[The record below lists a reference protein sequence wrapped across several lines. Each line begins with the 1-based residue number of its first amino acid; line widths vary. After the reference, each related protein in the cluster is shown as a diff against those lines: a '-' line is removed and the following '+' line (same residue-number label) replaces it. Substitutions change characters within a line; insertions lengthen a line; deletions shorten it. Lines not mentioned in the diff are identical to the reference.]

1 VKKTILALI
10 LFFLSLL
17 PVHAEKV
24 SEVVLRFSSHAG
36 NVRIVVQ
43 SDDDFIRGTNVQIS
57 SSTITASF
65 PTRFVLKLQK
75 DFLFRITERER
86 SLIMHLK
93 DAADIRTYKLD
104 APARLVIDLK
114 TGLKTQG
121 GTSESQ
127 NTAGFQPLQGSEQG
141 TGDAGRQTGQR
152 FPEIGPNVSP
162 KSPSDAA
169 MQDGQIGQSLESAA
183 KPRRNVVVIDPGHGG
198 YDYGLTAEGAKEK
211 DMALFLAKDL
221 LNAFS
226 KRGMVVFMTRKAD
239 QNSSLADRI
248 TLANSKRPELFISIH
263 ASSSDKFVL
272 YVAAPDEENIDP
284 AVKQYSQL
292 ANQNKYMERSRDM
305 AKSIG
310 RSLRTEFATDVVL
323 RELPLPVLAA
333 MSTPAVLIECPLL
346 DTYST
351 DRKLRGRFANAVIKG
366 ISAYEQ

>member
-1 VKKTILALI
+1 MKKTIPVLI
-10 LFFLSLL
+10 LLFLSLL

-24 SEVVLRFSSHAG
+24 SEVVLRFSSHEG

-57 SSTITASF
+57 SSAITAAF
-65 PTRFVLKLQK
+65 PSRFVLKLQK

-86 SLIMHLK
+86 SLLIHLR

-127 NTAGFQPLQGSEQG
+127 NTTGLQHLQDREQG
-141 TGDAGRQTGQR
+141 MGDAGGQTGQR
-152 FPEIGPNVSP
+152 FPEIGPKVSP
-162 KSPSDAA
+162 KSPPDAA
-169 MQDGQIGQSLESAA
+169 MQDGQSGQPLEVAK

-198 YDYGLTAEGAKEK
+198 YDYGLTSEGAKEK
-211 DMALFLAKDL
+211 DMDLSLAKDL

-226 KRGMVVFMTRKAD
+226 KRGMVVFVTRKAD

-248 TLANSKRPELFISIH
+248 TLANSKRPALFMSIH
-263 ASSSDKFVL
+263 ASSSDKFVV

-292 ANQNKYMERSRDM
+292 SNQNRYVERSRDM

-310 RSLRTEFATDVVL
+310 RSLRTDFAADVVL
-323 RELPLPVLAA
+323 RVLPLPVLTA
-333 MSTPAVLIECPLL
+333 MSAPAVLIECPLL
-346 DTYST
+346 NTYSA
-351 DRKLRGRFANAVIKG
+351 DRKLREKFVNSIIKG